1 MRRSSRSTVAALGLT
16 VALFAATPP
25 AHANDPPF
33 VYTTEADP
41 DYLRMSVEELA
52 ILGLGLVQ
60 YQSTQSNAQDWDVRV
75 DWPGVRSKLTWEASS
90 FDDNKFD
97 TNWLTHP
104 AAGFLYYSSARGN
117 RLGIVPSFAVTVLA
131 SAMWEELGELREQ
144 VAINDMIVTPIS
156 ALPLGESALQLG
168 AFLHRGRRT
177 PLLVALGWILA
188 PWKSA
193 HDAIDGVTPEGAYVV
208 DDLGLPAD
216 VWHRFTL
223 GGSAGTTA
231 QQRGTRQYD
240 GRAFFGTDLVTV
252 PGYRR
257 EGKRSVVFS
266 SGEVTSTR
274 FRIGASEDR
283 LVDVL
288 FGASA
293 MPVGWFWQDSHADSE
308 GRLRGNETLAG
319 LHVAAEYT
327 LHDYDR
333 DGRRA
338 GDRLALVAIGGSVEE
353 TVHYRGLTL
362 SAHLEILGD
371 FAGVDAYA
379 LPEYAQARAER
390 GLTSV
395 LRKEH
400 YYHALGGS
408 VRPRLDLAFGS
419 FDFGVDARFDSFRA
433 LEHVDVDGALED
445 EVPAADRRT
454 TARAWF
460 GLTPWKHLRLFVAG
474 ERNQRLGSL
483 GTFHASRREAG
494 VHLGTELVF

>member
-1 MRRSSRSTVAALGLT
+1 MTRSSKSSLAAFVLT
-16 VALFAATPP
+16 VALLSLARP
-25 AHANDPPF
+25 ARADDPAF
-33 VYTTEADP
+33 VYTTRAEP
-41 DYLRMSVEELA
+41 DYFRTAAEELT
-52 ILGLGLVQ
+52 IFGLGLLQ
-60 YQSTQSNAQDWDVRV
+60 YQSTQSNAQDWDVRI
-75 DWPGVRSKLTWEASS
+75 DWPGVRSKLLWEASS

-117 RLGIVPSFAVTVLA
+117 RLGVLPSFAVSLLS
-131 SAMWEELGELREQ
+131 SATWEELGELREQ
-144 VAINDMIVTPIS
+144 VAINDVVVTPIS
-156 ALPLGESALQLG
+156 AVPLGESALQLG
-168 AFLHRGRRT
+168 AFLHRGRQT
-177 PLLVALGWILA
+177 PAVVALGWLLA

-223 GGSAGTTA
+223 GGSVGTTA
-231 QQRGTRQYD
+231 QQRGTRGYD
-240 GRAFFGTDLVTV
+240 VRGFFGTDLVTV

-257 EGKRSVVFS
+257 AGKRSELFS
-266 SGEVTSTR
+266 SGEVTSMR
-274 FRIGASEDR
+274 FRVGGSEDR

-288 FGASA
+288 FAASA
-293 MPVGWFWQDSHADSE
+293 LPAGWFWQETHLDAVGE
-308 GRLRGNETLAG
+308 LRGSETLAG

-338 GDRLALVAIGGSVEE
+338 GDRLALVGLGGTLEESVYA
-353 TVHYRGLTL
+353 HGLRV
-362 SAHLEILGD
+362 SARLDILGD

-379 LPEYAQARAER
+379 LPEYQQARADQ

-400 YYHALGGS
+400 YYHALGGT
-408 VRPRLDLAFGS
+408 VRSRLELAS
-419 FDFGVDARFDSFRA
+419 SRFDAGVEARFDGFRA
-433 LEHVDVDGALED
+433 IEHVDVDGALED
-445 EVPAADRRT
+445 EVPAEDRRV
-454 TARAWF
+454 AGRAWF
-460 GLTPWKHLRLFVAG
+460 GVSPWKHLRLFLAV
-474 ERNQRLGSL
+474 ERNQRAGTVGSV
-483 GTFHASRREAG
+483 HASRREAG

>member
-1 MRRSSRSTVAALGLT
+1 MLGALGLT
-16 VALFAATPP
+16 LALLAPART
-25 AHANDPPF
+25 AHADDPAF
-33 VYTTEADP
+33 VYTTRADP
-41 DYLRMSVEELA
+41 DYLRTAFEELG
-52 ILGLGLVQ
+52 IFGLGLLQ
-60 YQSTQSNAQDWDVRV
+60 YQSTKSNEQDWDVRV
-75 DWPGVRSKLTWEASS
+75 DWPGVRSKLLWEASS

-104 AAGFLYYSSARGN
+104 AAGFLYYSAARGN
-117 RLGIVPSFAVTVLA
+117 RLGVLPSFAAAALA
-131 SAMWEELGELREQ
+131 STAWEEIGEIREQ
-144 VAINDMIVTPIS
+144 VAINDVVVTPIS
-156 ALPLGESALQLG
+156 ALPLGENALQLG

-177 PLLVALGWILA
+177 PMLVALGWLLA

-223 GGSAGTTA
+223 GGSVGTTA

-240 GRAFFGTDLVTV
+240 GRGFFGTDLVTV

-266 SGEVTSTR
+266 SGEVTSMR

-288 FGASA
+288 FNASTL
-293 MPVGWFWQDSHADSE
+293 PVGWFWQDTHADVD
-308 GRLRGNETLAG
+308 GRLRGSETLAG

-338 GDRLALVAIGGSVEE
+338 GDRLALVALGGTVEE
-353 TVHYRGLTL
+353 TVHLRGLTV
-362 SAHLEILGD
+362 SARLDILGD

-379 LPEYAQARAER
+379 LPEYQQARADQ

-400 YYHALGGS
+400 YYHALGGT
-408 VRPRLDLAFGS
+408 VRPRLDLAYGS
-419 FDFGVDARFDSFRA
+419 FDFGVDVRFDSFRA
-433 LEHVDVDGALED
+433 IANVNVDGPIEN

-454 TARAWF
+454 SARAWF
-460 GLTPWKHLRLFVAG
+460 GVTPWKHLRFSLSG
-474 ERNQRLGSL
+474 ERNQRVGNIA
-483 GTFHASRREAG
+483 TVHAARREAG
-494 VHLGTELVF
+494 VHLATELVF